1 MVSHTRGS
9 TVNDLS
15 RSGVSYLYLTKINCA
30 LLLANALHLYRTV
43 GVPCHR
49 YCLSTEDSSTQPK
62 TRVVLFGW
70 SGYLP
75 LGGLIRLLNLNR
87 DVDEMY

>member
-1 MVSHTRGS
+1 MLFICTEP
-9 TVNDLS
+9 
-15 RSGVSYLYLTKINCA
+15 GVFRA
-30 LLLANALHLYRTV
+30 V
-43 GVPCHR
+43 FVCHR